1 MDMKLRKMYETSRVI
16 LSKKLWDS
24 SNSKAELKQKIAAY
38 MSKNYPDYT
47 VIEVGKY
54 YAICRIMR

>member
-1 MDMKLRKMYETSRVI
+1 MYETSRVI

>member
-24 SNSKAELKQKIAAY
+24 SNSKEELKQKIGAY
-38 MSKNYPDYT
+38 MKKNYPDYT
-47 VIEVGKY
+47 VVEVGKY
-54 YAICRIMR
+54 YAICEMR